1 MLTWIT
7 PTHPAPA
14 DSAATA
20 KNFSRRVVFSAG
32 SVLGCRA
39 TRWIGM
45 IGIMTSH
52 SADTTDSPTAPA
64 NPANRVKVVADVDTG
79 IDDAL
84 ALTYLA
90 HLHASGRIELG
101 VTTSAGNCGAAQAAA
116 NSADVLAAC
125 GVDVPVVAGAAQP
138 VNVELVTTPET
149 HGPTGLGHYITSAD
163 PADYPPNV
171 EEAVAS
177 WEGADYL
184 LIAGPATNLAWALEH
199 CPDVLD
205 GTEVCLMTGAF
216 NYPGNTTPLAEW
228 NAWVDPHAL
237 GYSLERLAQ
246 RSQRRQ
252 PQGSA
257 GLPTLCPLNVTETV
271 LLYPDRLER
280 WLEGSE
286 GEEVA
291 STRKQLKHLLS
302 EALRFYFEFHQTVGV
317 GYCAQIHDLA
327 AAMVM
332 LGRVPFS
339 VRAGAVEVEAESALT
354 RGATLVDWD
363 GGYWQKP
370 ANAKI
375 LQRLDPLDV
384 FAEFERVVF
393 G

>member
-1 MLTWIT
+1 
-7 PTHPAPA
+7 
-14 DSAATA
+14 
-20 KNFSRRVVFSAG
+20 
-32 SVLGCRA
+32 
-39 TRWIGM
+39 M

-52 SADTTDSPTAPA
+52 SADTIDSPTAPA

-101 VTTSAGNCGAAQAAA
+101 VTTSAGNCGAAQAAT

-138 VNVELVTTPET
+138 VSVELVTTPET

-205 GTEVCLMTGAF
+205 GTEICLMTGAF

-246 RSQRRQ
+246 RSQRGQAQRSQRRQ
-252 PQGSA
+252 PQSSA